1 MIKKVDEYQ
10 INDTKTQIV
19 SEPVVAYRVQGE
31 TNILN
36 NCTLRDDMK
45 SAIEGEELLNRLRP
59 RLKFLFK

>member
-31 TNILN
+31 SNILN
-36 NCTLRDDMK
+36 NCVYVSLISILMVGAYIILSFIIIDV
-45 SAIEGEELLNRLRP
+45 LN
-59 RLKFLFK
+59 